1 MNVKIYDMC
10 LIFKTR
16 LILSFI
22 PKGMGGKIGEVLE
35 INDMSEN

>member
-1 MNVKIYDMC
+1 MNIKINGMC
-10 LIFKTR
+10 LIFKTK

-22 PKGMGGKIGEVLE
+22 PKRDRAKIGEVLE